1 MLQKH
6 CPVAKQRTEAVE
18 QPTTERTET
27 GTTEALSGTGTDSV
41 EAEEEETLIDATGT
55 LGETGTETEAS
66 ETTGTET
73 GSPGTGMTGRGLA
86 DAVDSTDR
94 PTEENNG

>member
-6 CPVAKQRTEAVE
+6 CPVAKQMIEAVD
-18 QPTTERTET
+18 QPTTERT
-27 GTTEALSGTGTDSV
+27 GTTEALSGIDSAAV
-41 EAEEEETLIDATGT
+41 AEEETLTDATGT

-73 GSPGTGMTGRGLA
+73 GSPGTGTTGRGLA